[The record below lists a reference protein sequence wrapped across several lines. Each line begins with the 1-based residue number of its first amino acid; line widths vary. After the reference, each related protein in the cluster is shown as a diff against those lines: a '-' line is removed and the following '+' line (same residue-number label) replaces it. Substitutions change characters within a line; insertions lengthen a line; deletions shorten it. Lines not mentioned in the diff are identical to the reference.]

1 MIKSNYAYVIIH
13 YIGMY
18 NPTTTTYY
26 IWDCDGWKSHVD
38 GFLLYDIACT
48 DENWFKNQTL
58 KHLPHKLR
66 TFSIDSV
73 YVVHS
78 QLTVLECTS
87 ILIVFIPIMSANY
100 IYVLLC
106 NVAVKHSIKAFIF

>member
-1 MIKSNYAYVIIH
+1 M
-13 YIGMY
+13 
-18 NPTTTTYY
+18 
-26 IWDCDGWKSHVD
+26 D
-38 GFLLYDIACT
+38 GFLYDIACT

-73 YVVHS
+73 YAVHS

-87 ILIVFIPIMSANY
+87 ILIVFILIMSVLIILNF
-100 IYVLLC
+100 YVLLC

>member
-38 GFLLYDIACT
+38 GFLYDITCT

-78 QLTVLECTS
+78 SRVHLNPDSFHSDYVC
-87 ILIVFIPIMSANY
+87 ANY

-106 NVAVKHSIKAFIF
+106 NVAVKHSIKAFIFECA

>member
-38 GFLLYDIACT
+38 GFLYDIACT

-58 KHLPHKLR
+58 KHLPHN
-66 TFSIDSV
+66 
-73 YVVHS
+73 YVLS
-78 QLTVLECTS
+78 A
-87 ILIVFIPIMSANY
+87 LIVFILY
-100 IYVLLC
+100 I
-106 NVAVKHSIKAFIF
+106 HS